1 MAIKQEEKARRKA
14 LIAKRKDE
22 KPTGKFSAFEKK
34 VVNIQTVAA
43 YEARQ
48 ELKKELDKKPKVLR
62 TIKHKK
68 HPIIMNASY
77 GMNFDNYK
85 QLGIK
90 KLKQRAKVDDVN
102 NNYTHIT
109 YGGPTS
115 SNTGATY
122 ANCIPITGTFNGCG
136 ADNIIVSSD
145 SN

>member
-1 MAIKQEEKARRKA
+1 MYENEINTLNFHDSDDYKSVMNKLRKQKKMAHIHNNMQ
-14 LIAKRKDE
+14 
-22 KPTGKFSAFEKK
+22 
-34 VVNIQTVAA
+34 
-43 YEARQ
+43 
-48 ELKKELDKKPKVLR
+48 
-62 TIKHKK
+62 
-68 HPIIMNASY
+68 
-77 GMNFDNYK
+77 
-85 QLGIK
+85 
-90 KLKQRAKVDDVN
+90 LKQRAKVDDVN